1 MTGEPLNQESQC
13 VKMLGSLSVSM
24 LATGHKVC
32 GFKPGQ
38 ERWIFN
44 GDKNQ

>member
-1 MTGEPLNQESQC
+1 MMGEPLNQESQY
-13 VKMLGSLSVSM
+13 VKMLGSLLVSM
-24 LATGHKVC
+24 LVTGHKVC

-38 ERWIFN
+38 ERRIFN